1 MQPIIRSN
9 NSWTNKQSCQLSCQL
24 RPSSRRRSTLLRTH
38 GRTHGRTHAAARQPA
53 PPRWGSG
60 KCSASKPPQPR
71 PHESRPPVCFIS
83 VKTNR
88 HHTAALSGRDSD
100 GVLGSLLKHASSR
113 AVLRC
118 KPSLLIWWA
127 IPPIDHRGR
136 SDRRTAG
143 HTRTKG
149 KSRDYSQLSVCPV
162 VSVSPVPILARSVS
176 KMNA

>member
-1 MQPIIRSN
+1 M
-9 NSWTNKQSCQLSCQL
+9 
-24 RPSSRRRSTLLRTH
+24 STLPTFAASPYLITH
-38 GRTHGRTHAAARQPA
+38 THTRPHTRSIAPARA
-53 PPRWGSG
+53 PPPVGSG

-71 PHESRPPVCFIS
+71 PHESRPTVCFIS

-149 KSRDYSQLSVCPV
+149 KSRDHSQLSVCPV

-176 KMNA
+176 RMNACTDIPATPPIWRRHTVR